1 MAATNVDSVWFCTNV
16 SNETNSKMKTLNLKL
31 GSTLKIAGSVLLPAG
46 TWMLTADVKRTNG
59 ALVSGLTTTLTVLAT
74 PTTKATHSMLVTA
87 TPAATATWPVGNL
100 LCDLR
105 FQDALGNVIHSPTFT
120 IATEQAITDA
130 A

>member
-1 MAATNVDSVWFCTNV
+1 
-16 SNETNSKMKTLNLKL
+16 MKTLNLKL
-31 GSTLKIAGSVLLPAG
+31 GSTLRIAGSVLLPAG

-59 ALVSGLTTTLTVLAT
+59 ALISALTTTLTVLVT
-74 PTTKATHSMLVTA
+74 PTPKATHSMLVTA
-87 TPAATATWPVGNL
+87 LPAATATWPVGNL

-120 IATEQAITDA
+120 ISTEQAITDA

>member
-1 MAATNVDSVWFCTNV
+1 
-16 SNETNSKMKTLNLKL
+16 MKTLNLKL

-46 TWMLTADVKRTNG
+46 TWTLTADVKRSNG
-59 ALVSGLTTTLTVLAT
+59 VLVAALTTTLTVITT
-74 PTTKATHSMLVTA
+74 PTPRATHTMLVTA